1 MAQPQPVITYD
12 AAKLG
17 ISAIVTWVWAAV
29 PDPVVQIIATV
40 AGVLLYGGLTW
51 FTQHVVTPL
60 SSPQDADGVPLVPAD
75 AEVQALLEQRR
86 GRHEAVEPP
95 APGA

>member
-17 ISAIVTWVWAAV
+17 ISAIVTWIWAAA
-29 PDPVVQIIATV
+29 PDPVVQIVATV
-40 AGVLLYGGLTW
+40 LGVLLYGGLTW

-86 GRHEAVEPP
+86 GRHEAADPPP
-95 APGA
+95 AG

>member
-17 ISAIVTWVWAAV
+17 ISAIVTWVWASA
-29 PDPVVQIIATV
+29 PDPVVQIVATV
-40 AGVLLYGGLTW
+40 AGLLLYGGLTW

-86 GRHEAVEPP
+86 GRHEAAEQPPP
-95 APGA
+95 AG